1 MVKTRRRVSGR
12 RVDKGVLKFKTLD
25 GIQFIRNVV
34 VRIVSPQNFLGI
46 RLVNISDLAT
56 SKRC

>member
-34 VRIVSPQNFLGI
+34 VRIASPQNFLGI